1 MSKKNNDVFKVFS
14 AMEDESNKLNGVVSI
29 LYAIADAMNYGTS
42 NPKEFTAA
50 IELAAST
57 LQDFSIK
64 HGELIY
70 EGCQLVKENKLEAIK

>member
-1 MSKKNNDVFKVFS
+1 MKNDVFKVFS

-29 LYAIADAMNYGTS
+29 LYAVADAINYS
-42 NPKEFTAA
+42 SSDPRDFAAA

-57 LQDFSIK
+57 LQDFSVK

>member
-1 MSKKNNDVFKVFS
+1 MKNDVFKVFS

>member
-14 AMEDESNKLNGVVSI
+14 TMENESDKLEGVVSI
-29 LYAIADAMNYGTS
+29 LYAVADAMSYGTS

-50 IELAAST
+50 IELAATT

-64 HGELIY
+64 HEGLIDQ
-70 EGCQLVKENKLEAIK
+70 GCELVKENKLEAIK

>member
-1 MSKKNNDVFKVFS
+1 MSDVFKVFS
-14 AMEDESNKLNGVVSI
+14 TMENESNKLEGVVSI
-29 LYAIADAMNYGTS
+29 LYAVADAINYS
-42 NPKEFTAA
+42 SSDPKDFAAA

-70 EGCQLVKENKLEAIK
+70 EGCQLVKENKLEAVK

>member
-50 IELAAST
+50 IELAATT

-70 EGCQLVKENKLEAIK
+70 EGFELVKENKLEAIK

>member
-14 AMEDESNKLNGVVSI
+14 TMENESNKLEGVVSI
-29 LYAIADAMNYGTS
+29 LYAVADAINYS
-42 NPKEFTAA
+42 SSDPKDFAAA

-57 LQDFSIK
+57 LQDFSVK

>member
-1 MSKKNNDVFKVFS
+1 MSDVFKVFS
-14 AMEDESNKLNGVVSI
+14 TMENESNKLEGVVSI

-50 IELAAST
+50 IELAATT

-64 HGELIY
+64 HEELI
-70 EGCQLVKENKLEAIK
+70 EQGCQLAKENKLEAVK

>member
-42 NPKEFTAA
+42 NPKEFIAA
-50 IELAAST
+50 IELAATT

-64 HGELIY
+64 REELIDQ
-70 EGCQLVKENKLEAIK
+70 GCELVKENKLEAIK

>member
-1 MSKKNNDVFKVFS
+1 MSDVFKVFS
-14 AMEDESNKLNGVVSI
+14 TMENESNKLEGVVST
-29 LYAIADAMNYGTS
+29 LYAVADAINYS
-42 NPKEFTAA
+42 SSDPKDFAAA

-64 HGELIY
+64 HEELIY